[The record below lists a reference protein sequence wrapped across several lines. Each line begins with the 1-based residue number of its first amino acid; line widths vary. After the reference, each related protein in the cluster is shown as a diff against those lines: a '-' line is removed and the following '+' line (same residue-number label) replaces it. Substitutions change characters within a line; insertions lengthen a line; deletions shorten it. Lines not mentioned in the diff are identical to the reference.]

1 MSLRSGT
8 QAGRASFKLF
18 VHVGEC
24 RYGRGLR
31 ASGVR
36 TPARNLT
43 RSVSGRSAAA
53 AAAPMYTAPSH
64 AAPAGAWSLRRSA
77 RVSGT
82 TLAAIELEHPH
93 ARCRR
98 RRRRFGGFKL

>member
-53 AAAPMYTAPSH
+53 AAAPVYGRGACGGLPGSRVRRLRPLNLNIPTSGG
-64 AAPAGAWSLRRSA
+64 AAAA
-77 RVSGT
+77 VSVGSSCK
-82 TLAAIELEHPH
+82 P
-93 ARCRR
+93 
-98 RRRRFGGFKL
+98 